1 MSDHAPE
8 PHPTPD
14 ATADLAAA
22 PTDGAPTGA
31 VQVDPGHEHHGH
43 EHHGHEHHGHEHHGH
58 EHHGHEHHEHEH
70 EHVGFDDAGPW
81 GPGPWG
87 PGSAG
92 PSPWGPPPWA
102 RRRGG
107 RPWGPPGM
115 MADDEHRGSRGRG
128 RRRGPGG
135 PGGPGGDPG
144 WAAGGGGW
152 GGPGGPGRGGP
163 PPGARWGRG
172 HRRGRGEVRVAV
184 LFLLDE
190 QPMHGYQII
199 RELTDRTGG
208 RWRPSP
214 GAVYPTLQ
222 LLEDEGLVTAD
233 EQGGKRVFTLTEDG
247 TAEVARVKEARHAPW
262 TGGDGADGADDPV
275 DQLRTAYLQLGAAAR
290 QVADA
295 GTPAQQEA
303 ARALLDGARKAI
315 YGILA
320 ED

>member
-1 MSDHAPE
+1 MSEH
-8 PHPTPD
+8 PHDAHPPAGATPD
-14 ATADLAAA
+14 
-22 PTDGAPTGA
+22 PTGAPTGDPTLDPTHA
-31 VQVDPGHEHHGH
+31 VPRGAVDVEP
-43 EHHGHEHHGHEHHGH
+43 
-58 EHHGHEHHEHEH
+58 
-70 EHVGFDDAGPW
+70 DAGPDV
-81 GPGPWG
+81 GDLGDDEAFGEPGPWG
-87 PGSAG
+87 PA
-92 PSPWGPPPWA
+92 PWGPPPWA

-115 MADDEHRGSRGRG
+115 MADDEHRGGRGRG

-135 PGGPGGDPG
+135 PGGPGGPPGAGGPGGDPG
-144 WAAGGGGW
+144 WAAGGGW

-233 EQGGKRVFTLTEDG
+233 EQAGKRVFTLTDDG
-247 TAEVARVKEARHAPW
+247 KAEVDRVKEARHAPW
-262 TGGDGADGADDPV
+262 TGGGDGTDDPA

-295 GTPAQQEA
+295 GTTAQQEA

>member
-1 MSDHAPE
+1 MTDDHATR
-8 PHPTPD
+8 PTGAPVES
-14 ATADLAAA
+14 APRTGPARPAGADQLDPSVGSTGADQSVGSTGADGA
-22 PTDGAPTGA
+22 PADRPAPTGA
-31 VQVDPGHEHHGH
+31 TT
-43 EHHGHEHHGHEHHGH
+43 
-58 EHHGHEHHEHEH
+58 
-70 EHVGFDDAGPW
+70 VGADDAPDGAA
-81 GPGPWG
+81 GPGAVDDPFG
-87 PGSAG
+87 
-92 PSPWGPPPWA
+92 WGPPPWV

-115 MADDEHRGSRGRG
+115 MADDEHRGGRGRG

-233 EQGGKRVFTLTEDG
+233 EQGGKRVFTLTDDG
-247 TAEVARVKEARHAPW
+247 KAEVARVKEARHAPW

-295 GTPAQQEA
+295 GTAAQQEA

-320 ED
+320 ADD